1 MDQFMATTDKRKTR
15 AQNRTH
21 SKESYRLWFEF
32 LKRALAEDR
41 ASVKLNLYKS
51 WGDVEK
57 YKFNKWWT
65 EIGSHV
71 INLDSKSHVEIA
83 TDTHVDDSSYLIRVP
98 KTLTSTQA
106 ATQLREL
113 LTASSHKP
121 IIEKNGLRVNE
132 SKEIRHIAYR
142 AYLHTYDRHRELV
155 LKNNG
160 KKVTNKETLIAV
172 RKFYIARY
180 EKYKNRNW
188 QADNLP
194 TPLYTAMNMN
204 NLDDVHVLDSTTAI
218 SAIARYLREA
228 EKIVEAVKNGKF
240 PE

>member
-1 MDQFMATTDKRKTR
+1 MATTVKKKARL
-15 AQNRTH
+15 QNRTH

-32 LKRALAEDR
+32 LKRALAHDR
-41 ASVKLNLYKS
+41 ASVKLHLYKS

-57 YKFNKWWT
+57 YKFHKWWT
-65 EIGSHV
+65 EIGSQV
-71 INLDSKSHVEIA
+71 INLETTSHVEFA
-83 TDTHVDDSSYLIRVP
+83 TDTFTYDGSYLIRIP
-98 KTLTSTQA
+98 KSLNSTQA
-106 ATQLREL
+106 ATQLRLL
-113 LTASSHKP
+113 LTKHGHKP
-121 IIEKNGLRVNE
+121 LVEKSNLKINDE
-132 SKEIRHIAYR
+132 NEIRHSVFR

-155 LKNNG
+155 LKNDG

-180 EKYKNRNW
+180 AKYKNRNRL
-188 QADNLP
+188 ADNLP
-194 TPLYTAMNMN
+194 TPLYTAMNMD

-228 EKIVEAVKNGKF
+228 NQIISAVSVGKF

>member
-1 MDQFMATTDKRKTR
+1 MATTDKRKTR

-21 SKESYRLWFEF
+21 SKESYRLWFLF

-51 WGDVEK
+51 WGDVES
-57 YKFNKWWT
+57 YTFNKWWT
-65 EIGSHV
+65 AIGTQV
-71 INLDSKSHVEIA
+71 INLDSKSKVEIA
-83 TDTHVDDSSYLIRVP
+83 TDTHLDDSSYLIRVP
-98 KTLTSTQA
+98 KMLTSTKA

-113 LTASSHKP
+113 LTAINHKP

-132 SKEIRHIAYR
+132 KTEIRHIAYR

-155 LKNNG
+155 LKNHG

-172 RKFYIARY
+172 RKFYIARFQ
-180 EKYKNRNW
+180 KYKNRKW
-188 QADNLP
+188 KADNLP
-194 TPLYTAMNMN
+194 SSLQSAINLD
-204 NLDDVHVLDSTTAI
+204 NLDDVDVLATTNAI
-218 SAIARYLREA
+218 AAIARNLRA
-228 EKIVEAVKNGKF
+228 ANQIIDAVKNGKF

>member
-1 MDQFMATTDKRKTR
+1 MATTDKRKTR

-41 ASVKLNLYKS
+41 ASVKLHLYKS

-71 INLDSKSHVEIA
+71 INLDSKSQVEIA
-83 TDTHVDDSSYLIRVP
+83 TDTHIDDSSYLIRVP
-98 KTLTSTQA
+98 KTLTSTKA

-113 LTASSHKP
+113 LTKNNHKP
-121 IIEKNGLRVNE
+121 IIDKNGLRVNE
-132 SKEIRHIAYR
+132 TKEIRHIAYR

-155 LKNNG
+155 LKSDG
-160 KKVTNKETLIAV
+160 KRVTNKETLIAV
-172 RKFYIARY
+172 RKFYIARFQ
-180 EKYKNRNW
+180 KYKNRNW
-188 QADNLP
+188 KADNLP
-194 TPLYTAMNMN
+194 SALQTAINLD
-204 NLDDVHVLDSTTAI
+204 NLDDVDVLATTSAI
-218 SAIARYLREA
+218 GAIARNLREA
-228 EKIVEAVKNGKF
+228 NSIINAVKNGKF

>member
-1 MDQFMATTDKRKTR
+1 M
-15 AQNRTH
+15 
-21 SKESYRLWFEF
+21 F

-41 ASVKLNLYKS
+41 ASVKLNLYKA
-51 WGDVEK
+51 WGDVES
-57 YKFNKWWT
+57 YTFNKWWT

-83 TDTHVDDSSYLIRVP
+83 TDTHLDDSSYLIRVP

-113 LTASSHKP
+113 LTSNNHKP

-132 SKEIRHIAYR
+132 NKQIRHIEYR

-155 LKNNG
+155 LKNDG
-160 KKVTNKETLIAV
+160 KRVTNKETLIAV
-172 RKFYIARY
+172 RKFYITRY

-194 TPLYTAMNMN
+194 SPLHTAINYD
-204 NLDDVHVLDSTTAI
+204 NLDDVHVLDNTNSIGT
-218 SAIARYLREA
+218 IARYLRSANE
-228 EKIVEAVKNGKF
+228 IIEAVKNGKF

>member
-1 MDQFMATTDKRKTR
+1 MATTDKRKTR
-15 AQNRTH
+15 SQNRTH

-32 LKRALAEDR
+32 LKRALAKDR
-41 ASVKLNLYKS
+41 ASVKLHLYKS
-51 WGDVEK
+51 WGNVES
-57 YKFNKWWT
+57 YTFNKWWS
-65 EIGSHV
+65 EIGSNV

-83 TDTHVDDSSYLIRVP
+83 TDTHIDDSSYLIRVP
-98 KTLTSTQA
+98 KMLTSTKA

-113 LTASSHKP
+113 LTANKHKP

-132 SKEIRHIAYR
+132 TKEIRHISYR

-155 LKNNG
+155 LKNDG
-160 KKVTNKETLIAV
+160 KRVTNKETLIAV

-194 TPLYTAMNMN
+194 TPLYTAMNMD

-228 EKIVEAVKNGKF
+228 NLIIEAVKNGKF